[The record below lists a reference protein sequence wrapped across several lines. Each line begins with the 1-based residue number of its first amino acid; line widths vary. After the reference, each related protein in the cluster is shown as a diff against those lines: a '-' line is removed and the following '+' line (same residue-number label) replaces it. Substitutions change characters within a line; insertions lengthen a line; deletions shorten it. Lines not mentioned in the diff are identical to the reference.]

1 MEDKQTFTFEPTA
14 VGRYL
19 SVRKLYPEKSSSLTL
34 CEVAVTAHVYV
45 KAGQQQTKQTR
56 DIETTRAQCVV
67 FAGDGCARNRL
78 MEFNYWHCARAI
90 EVYFIL
96 YILFYI
102 FYILYTNDSA

>member
-56 DIETTRAQCVV
+56 DIEPLLFQWLSSVV
-67 FAGDGCARNRL
+67 DDGPPLKQQGLNVSCLLGRDVL
-78 MEFNYWHCARAI
+78 E
-90 EVYFIL
+90 
-96 YILFYI
+96 
-102 FYILYTNDSA
+102 TD